1 MRHLATYML
10 EVAVCGGILQAVY
23 SLLLERRIRF
33 RWCRIYL
40 LATTLLAAIIPLLR
54 IPVWPG
60 EVITVAATT
69 PVEGFVPTAVPTA
82 AAPQTM
88 PAEWLVHAVWA
99 LGTLFLLGL
108 MAVQVLRIRRLKR
121 GAEVVRT
128 PRYTLVHTP
137 QRIASFSFLNTIY
150 VWQQTSA
157 QEMEAIL
164 RHEASHIAHR
174 HTIEHIAMESLK
186 ALLWWNPFAWIAARR
201 LIEAEEFEADSDVL
215 EGGYDRELYMNAIFR
230 QLFGYSPEIANGLR
244 DSLTKK
250 RFKMMTSQKP
260 GRYALLRLAGA
271 LPAIA
276 GLLCAFSFTSRAA
289 QIRTD
294 TPSTDRAVYLINGT
308 EIAPER
314 IRKIDPEQLTLE
326 KALQGEQIPAE
337 YRQRNAEFV
346 FLFTA
351 EEPLRDYTPIRIEG
365 ELHYTDGTPAKG
377 IAVYAGAPFTQPLS
391 QEEMEQSGGRTDSEG
406 RFSIEGPQQGI
417 LAYSGSDR
425 MAGLHTYSSNGA
437 DPYTISIGI
446 DTPKAEGR
454 NSLAGTPNMVRTSLR
469 VFYTK
474 DSKHFSTENTAP
486 GAIVRIVGTDRGT
499 TTGDDGKAS
508 IEAPEGSVLEV
519 SYPGY
524 GSLSLVVSAGETE
537 RVVILY
543 PEGTD
548 AADGPIYSRDEYGV
562 RQAPLYMIDGTEA
575 SEAPT
580 LVTNDIAE
588 IKLLKKEEAVEKYG
602 ERGKYGVVEITTEA
616 GKRSAKQAGTPSG
629 KEDDTPFLIAEHMP
643 LFQGGDLIKFRE
655 WIQTQLRYPE
665 EARKQGIQGR
675 VVLTFVVERDG
686 SVTETSVLQ
695 SPHQLLT
702 TEALRIVRSSSG
714 LWSPAEQKG
723 EKVRLK
729 YTLPVDFRMAGKEP
743 DASVEPEIERTP
755 STVEPIVAVSF
766 GEQEQSTRK

>member
-1 MRHLATYML
+1 
-10 EVAVCGGILQAVY
+10 
-23 SLLLERRIRF
+23 
-33 RWCRIYL
+33 
-40 LATTLLAAIIPLLR
+40 
-54 IPVWPG
+54 
-60 EVITVAATT
+60 
-69 PVEGFVPTAVPTA
+69 
-82 AAPQTM
+82 
-88 PAEWLVHAVWA
+88 
-99 LGTLFLLGL
+99 
-108 MAVQVLRIRRLKR
+108 
-121 GAEVVRT
+121 
-128 PRYTLVHTP
+128 
-137 QRIASFSFLNTIY
+137 
-150 VWQQTSA
+150 
-157 QEMEAIL
+157 
-164 RHEASHIAHR
+164 
-174 HTIEHIAMESLK
+174 
-186 ALLWWNPFAWIAARR
+186 
-201 LIEAEEFEADSDVL
+201 
-215 EGGYDRELYMNAIFR
+215 MNAIFR

-260 GRYALLRLAGA
+260 GRYALLRLAGT

-289 QIRTD
+289 QMRTD
-294 TPSTDRAVYLINGT
+294 NPSADRAVYLINGT

-391 QEEMEQSGGRTDSEG
+391 REEMEQSGGRTDSEG

-417 LAYSGSDR
+417 LAYTDSDR

-437 DPYTISIGI
+437 DPYTISIEI
-446 DTPKAEGR
+446 DAGKAEGR
-454 NSLAGTPNMVRTSLR
+454 NSSAGTPDMVRTSLR
-469 VFYTK
+469 VFITK
-474 DSKHFSTENTAP
+474 DGKHFSTENTAP
-486 GAIVRIVGTDRGT
+486 GAIVRIVGTDRET

-575 SEAPT
+575 SGSPDAGHQRHRGDQTAQEGGGRGEVRRAREIRRRGDHDRGGERLREAGRDSVREGGRHTVSDRRAHAAVPGRRPDQIPGVDPNPAPLSRRGPQTGHPGEGRADVRRRTGRIGLGDLGAPVPAPAAHDGGAPHREVEQRT
-580 LVTNDIAE
+580 LVTRRAE
-588 IKLLKKEEAVEKYG
+588 GRE
-602 ERGKYGVVEITTEA
+602 
-616 GKRSAKQAGTPSG
+616 GTP
-629 KEDDTPFLIAEHMP
+629 EIYPP
-643 LFQGGDLIKFRE
+643 GGL
-655 WIQTQLRYPE
+655 PH
-665 EARKQGIQGR
+665 GR
-675 VVLTFVVERDG
+675 G
-686 SVTETSVLQ
+686 AN
-695 SPHQLLT
+695 P
-702 TEALRIVRSSSG
+702 ALRANRRSNAPLRPSNRS
-714 LWSPAEQKG
+714 
-723 EKVRLK
+723 
-729 YTLPVDFRMAGKEP
+729 LPSASKNRNNNLGKSRILLP
-743 DASVEPEIERTP
+743 
-755 STVEPIVAVSF
+755 
-766 GEQEQSTRK
+766 

>member
-60 EVITVAATT
+60 EVITVAAATT
-69 PVEGFVPTAVPTA
+69 PVEGFAPAAVPTA

-88 PAEWLVHAVWA
+88 PAEWLVYAVWA

-121 GAEVVRT
+121 GAEIVRT

-150 VWQQTSA
+150 VWQQPPA

-174 HTIEHIAMESLK
+174 HTIEHIVMESLK

-337 YRQRNAEFV
+337 YRQRNAEFI

-351 EEPLRDYTPIRIEG
+351 EEPRSASRANCTTPTALRPKGSPSMPVHPSRNPSHRRRWSSPAAAPTPRDVSRSKVRSRESWPIPVRTAWPDCTPIQATVPTPARYP
-365 ELHYTDGTPAKG
+365 LRSTPAK
-377 IAVYAGAPFTQPLS
+377 
-391 QEEMEQSGGRTDSEG
+391 
-406 RFSIEGPQQGI
+406 
-417 LAYSGSDR
+417 
-425 MAGLHTYSSNGA
+425 
-437 DPYTISIGI
+437 
-446 DTPKAEGR
+446 PKAEAHR
-454 NSLAGTPNMVRTSLR
+454 P
-469 VFYTK
+469 
-474 DSKHFSTENTAP
+474 AP
-486 GAIVRIVGTDRGT
+486 PTW
-499 TTGDDGKAS
+499 
-508 IEAPEGSVLEV
+508 
-519 SYPGY
+519 Y
-524 GSLSLVVSAGETE
+524 GP
-537 RVVILY
+537 R
-543 PEGTD
+543 
-548 AADGPIYSRDEYGV
+548 
-562 RQAPLYMIDGTEA
+562 
-575 SEAPT
+575 
-580 LVTNDIAE
+580 
-588 IKLLKKEEAVEKYG
+588 
-602 ERGKYGVVEITTEA
+602 
-616 GKRSAKQAGTPSG
+616 
-629 KEDDTPFLIAEHMP
+629 
-643 LFQGGDLIKFRE
+643 
-655 WIQTQLRYPE
+655 
-665 EARKQGIQGR
+665 
-675 VVLTFVVERDG
+675 
-686 SVTETSVLQ
+686 
-695 SPHQLLT
+695 
-702 TEALRIVRSSSG
+702 
-714 LWSPAEQKG
+714 
-723 EKVRLK
+723 
-729 YTLPVDFRMAGKEP
+729 
-743 DASVEPEIERTP
+743 
-755 STVEPIVAVSF
+755 
-766 GEQEQSTRK
+766 

>member
-121 GAEVVRT
+121 GAEIVRT

-437 DPYTISIGI
+437 DPYTISIEI
-446 DTPKAEGR
+446 DAGKAEGR
-454 NSLAGTPNMVRTSLR
+454 NSSAGTP
-469 VFYTK
+469 
-474 DSKHFSTENTAP
+474 
-486 GAIVRIVGTDRGT
+486 
-499 TTGDDGKAS
+499 
-508 IEAPEGSVLEV
+508 
-519 SYPGY
+519 
-524 GSLSLVVSAGETE
+524 
-537 RVVILY
+537 
-543 PEGTD
+543 
-548 AADGPIYSRDEYGV
+548 
-562 RQAPLYMIDGTEA
+562 
-575 SEAPT
+575 PT
-580 LVTNDIAE
+580 W
-588 IKLLKKEEAVEKYG
+588 Y
-602 ERGKYGVVEITTEA
+602 
-616 GKRSAKQAGTPSG
+616 
-629 KEDDTPFLIAEHMP
+629 
-643 LFQGGDLIKFRE
+643 
-655 WIQTQLRYPE
+655 
-665 EARKQGIQGR
+665 
-675 VVLTFVVERDG
+675 
-686 SVTETSVLQ
+686 
-695 SPHQLLT
+695 
-702 TEALRIVRSSSG
+702 
-714 LWSPAEQKG
+714 
-723 EKVRLK
+723 
-729 YTLPVDFRMAGKEP
+729 EP
-743 DASVEPEIERTP
+743 R
-755 STVEPIVAVSF
+755 
-766 GEQEQSTRK
+766 

>member
-60 EVITVAATT
+60 EVITVAAATT
-69 PVEGFVPTAVPTA
+69 PVEGFAPAAVPTA

-88 PAEWLVHAVWA
+88 PAEWLVYAVWA

-108 MAVQVLRIRRLKR
+108 MAVQVLRIRRLKQ

-150 VWQQTSA
+150 VWQQTPA

-174 HTIEHIAMESLK
+174 HTIEHIVMESLK

-230 QLFGYSPEIANGLR
+230 QLFGYSPEIANGLQ

-289 QIRTD
+289 QTRTD

-308 EIAPER
+308 EI
-314 IRKIDPEQLTLE
+314 
-326 KALQGEQIPAE
+326 
-337 YRQRNAEFV
+337 
-346 FLFTA
+346 
-351 EEPLRDYTPIRIEG
+351 
-365 ELHYTDGTPAKG
+365 
-377 IAVYAGAPFTQPLS
+377 
-391 QEEMEQSGGRTDSEG
+391 
-406 RFSIEGPQQGI
+406 
-417 LAYSGSDR
+417 
-425 MAGLHTYSSNGA
+425 
-437 DPYTISIGI
+437 
-446 DTPKAEGR
+446 
-454 NSLAGTPNMVRTSLR
+454 
-469 VFYTK
+469 
-474 DSKHFSTENTAP
+474 
-486 GAIVRIVGTDRGT
+486 
-499 TTGDDGKAS
+499 
-508 IEAPEGSVLEV
+508 
-519 SYPGY
+519 
-524 GSLSLVVSAGETE
+524 
-537 RVVILY
+537 
-543 PEGTD
+543 
-548 AADGPIYSRDEYGV
+548 
-562 RQAPLYMIDGTEA
+562 
-575 SEAPT
+575 
-580 LVTNDIAE
+580 
-588 IKLLKKEEAVEKYG
+588 
-602 ERGKYGVVEITTEA
+602 TTEA
-616 GKRSAKQAGTPSG
+616 GKRPAKRTGPDG
-629 KEDDTPFLIAEHMP
+629 KEDDTPFLIAERMP

-655 WIQTQLRYPE
+655 WIQTRLRYPE

-702 TEALRIVRSSSG
+702 TETLRIVRSSSG

-729 YTLPVDFRMAGKEP
+729 YTLPVDFRMAGREP

-766 GEQEQSTRK
+766 GEQEQ